1 MMNAPSPASGTG
13 RAGRTLAPEQQADVD
28 RSVRNAD
35 ALIFDCDGTLL
46 KTPELYAAAWQSA
59 FAKAGLE
66 MKLDWYHDRAGM
78 SEHVLLDAFEA
89 ETGVAIDRPG
99 AVRNLR
105 HFILAHIGSVEEIP
119 EVAAIVRASHGKKPM
134 AVASG
139 GSREIVQA
147 SLRASGLLHLFKAVV
162 TIDDVRTAKPAPDL
176 FLTAAAR
183 LETKPQSCL
192 VFEDSPQGF
201 AAAQAADMRWI
212 DVNSII

>member
-1 MMNAPSPASGTG
+1 MTDAPNPA
-13 RAGRTLAPEQQADVD
+13 PVQQADVD
-28 RSVRNAD
+28 RCVREAD

-89 ETGVAIDRPG
+89 ETGAAIDRAA
-99 AVRNLR
+99 AVRELR

-119 EVAAIVRASHGKKPM
+119 EVAAIVRASHGQKPM

-147 SLRASGLLHLFKAVV
+147 SLGASGLLHLFEAIV
-162 TIDDVRTAKPAPDL
+162 TIDDVRKAKPAPDL
-176 FLTAAAR
+176 FLTAAAC
-183 LETKPQSCL
+183 LETRPQSCL
-192 VFEDSPQGF
+192 VFEDSPQGL
-201 AAAQAADMRWI
+201 AAARAAGMRSI
-212 DVNSII
+212 DVHSII